1 MSRADTST
9 KCRVEDIL
17 HLDPSHS
24 NVTVSQCADTE
35 FLLIVHHHTMMN
47 VQKLISFN
55 TKNSYVVFFYGPK
68 EIKATHC
75 LQCLACSAVQGV
87 GGGSGDGE
95 KLNVAPVTNQPT

>member
-17 HLDPSHS
+17 IPATVMLQ
-24 NVTVSQCADTE
+24 VTMSQCADTE
-35 FLLIVHHHTMMN
+35 FLLIVHHCTMMN

-68 EIKATHC
+68 EIKATLTLPAVSS
-75 LQCLACSAVQGV
+75 LQCSAGCGWGQW
-87 GGGSGDGE
+87 
-95 KLNVAPVTNQPT
+95 